1 MQTIIITQII
11 SSFVLVILF
20 VILIKQ
26 KRIKSFDERFANFTL
41 KENPLINPK
50 SDALITIKEEDL
62 HSFLTVL
69 YNHLNNGL
77 SVTSSLKK
85 MQNDNLD
92 FIADILLEKL
102 NEGLNISMA
111 FTYLAKKTN
120 LPLLSDISYFLTVTE
135 KINGKEELALMTI
148 IQNIKDKIYQNKEK
162 DILRSIIKF
171 VSYIILFIPILTLG
185 IIILINNTFFFQI
198 LTTLKGIIYFILIIL
213 IYLIYLLIV
222 KFILGVSKL

>member
-1 MQTIIITQII
+1 
-11 SSFVLVILF
+11 
-20 VILIKQ
+20 
-26 KRIKSFDERFANFTL
+26 
-41 KENPLINPK
+41 
-50 SDALITIKEEDL
+50 
-62 HSFLTVL
+62 
-69 YNHLNNGL
+69 
-77 SVTSSLKK
+77 
-85 MQNDNLD
+85 MQNDNLG